1 MLTLSLYDRVRLR
14 TRPPLQRAIA
24 DGFLRL
30 DYRKVDLKVEGL
42 ERIPKTSVIYAMNH
56 TDNFNYWPFQYTLH
70 REFARYTAT
79 WVKGK
84 NYEGVVSG
92 AFMRWT
98 NNIPIASRGYVI
110 TRDFVN
116 TVGRQPTREE
126 YRALRNAVDDLAPVV
141 GDVPTAILEQPRDI
155 LGRAFEPSREGY
167 HEAMD
172 QLMQQMM
179 ARFVEKNEEA
189 LRSDLDV
196 LVFPQG
202 TRSRRLSRG
211 HIGLAQI
218 ALHLGA
224 TIVPVGCSGSDE
236 VYTSR
241 SFIAKP
247 GAITYRIG
255 EPIPPE
261 HWEGIAPTESFTPFD
276 RHDEETHREAF
287 QAVVD
292 QVMERIDGLVDEPYR
307 FSDDRSSEGTTGV
320 DRFV

>member
-1 MLTLSLYDRVRLR
+1 MLDLGLYDRVRLHP
-14 TRPPLQRAIA
+14 RPPLQRLIA

-30 DYRKVDLKVEGL
+30 DYRKVDLRVEGL
-42 ERIPKTSVIYAMNH
+42 DRIPKTSVIYAMNH

-70 REFARYTAT
+70 REFGRYTAT

-84 NYEGVVSG
+84 NYEGAVSG

-116 TVGRQPTREE
+116 TVGRQPTKEE
-126 YRALRNAVDDLAPVV
+126 YRALRNAVDDMAPVV
-141 GDVPTAILEQPRDI
+141 GDVPSAILEQPRDI
-155 LGRAFEPSREGY
+155 LGRPFEPSREGY

-172 QLMQQMM
+172 RLMQQMM
-179 ARFVEKNEEA
+179 ARFIAKNQEA
-189 LRSDLDV
+189 LGLGLDV

-211 HIGLAQI
+211 HIGLAQV

-241 SFIAKP
+241 SFLAKP

-255 EPIPPE
+255 EPIGPE
-261 HWEGIAPTESFTPFD
+261 RWEGIAPAEPFTPFD
-276 RHDEETHREAF
+276 RTAEDTHREAF

-292 QVMERIDGLVDEPYR
+292 VVMEHIDGLVDEPYQ
-307 FSDDRSSEGTTGV
+307 FSKDMESEGTTGV
-320 DRFV
+320 ERFV